1 VDSCTSDAQTAV
13 KIWLVQFKS
22 SLFTTVF
29 IGNSGV
35 STVET
40 HDNSLLICG
49 NTYSDSLL
57 VYKISKYGDLIWR
70 KAFLVNGSLQ
80 AAGVVETSEQ
90 EIFITCS
97 SNLFGTHKDMT
108 LAKLESNG
116 DTIWTKKFVQPRS
129 VRGVSIIETLDGN
142 LIMAGNSESSADH
155 LFPNISLVK
164 VDTDGN
170 SVWQKLLEFPG
181 DQSARSIIELRN
193 GDLLLTGS
201 QALPAE
207 PGTLLL
213 VCLDSSGNIKW
224 NRALGPFNKFGCST
238 VEVENGDLI
247 TCGYSRRQA
256 ISEFDLLIVR
266 TDISGNVIWEKVIG
280 DTTYSEMGRVL
291 RLNSDGDLIVCGTR
305 IRHAPSTGTDNMVL
319 LFNPDGD
326 LIWNN
331 FTNVS
336 EVNRCD
342 NLVVDFDDV
351 NIITGYSKSR
361 IFMTRID
368 KNGNP
373 D

>member
-1 VDSCTSDAQTAV
+1 
-13 KIWLVQFKS
+13 
-22 SLFTTVF
+22 
-29 IGNSGV
+29 
-35 STVET
+35 
-40 HDNSLLICG
+40 
-49 NTYSDSLL
+49 
-57 VYKISKYGDLIWR
+57 
-70 KAFLVNGSLQ
+70 
-80 AAGVVETSEQ
+80 
-90 EIFITCS
+90 
-97 SNLFGTHKDMT
+97 
-108 LAKLESNG
+108 
-116 DTIWTKKFVQPRS
+116 
-129 VRGVSIIETLDGN
+129 
-142 LIMAGNSESSADH
+142 
-155 LFPNISLVK
+155 
-164 VDTDGN
+164 
-170 SVWQKLLEFPG
+170 
-181 DQSARSIIELRN
+181 
-193 GDLLLTGS
+193 
-201 QALPAE
+201 
-207 PGTLLL
+207 
-213 VCLDSSGNIKW
+213 
-224 NRALGPFNKFGCST
+224 
-238 VEVENGDLI
+238 
-247 TCGYSRRQA
+247 
-256 ISEFDLLIVR
+256 VR